1 MSAGGSTSRPLLVA
15 ALGVLTV
22 FLDSA
27 VNIAFPAISAAF
39 GVPDTSIQ
47 WVVLTYVV
55 TFAGALIPAG
65 RLADRAGH
73 GRVFRAGLALT
84 GLTHALCGLAPA
96 WGWLLGARILQ
107 GLGAALVMASAPAL
121 VTLST
126 DASRHGRALGQ
137 LGLAASLGMVLG
149 PLAGGALVGAL
160 GWRVVYLGRLPLVA
174 LALGLGRGLRPTA
187 AARGPAAAGVD
198 AEAAAPP
205 AERVT
210 DLRTLVLANAAH
222 LLANAALF
230 SVWLLV
236 PYYLLDRRGF
246 SAALGGLLFT
256 AGPLA
261 WACGSPIGGRL
272 ADRGAGRWLGPLAL
286 AVQALGL
293 WLTGRLDDRAGP
305 ADVVAALGIGGAGY
319 GLFVVTNTHYVMR
332 ALPRTRQGIA
342 GGLVALMRTA
352 GIVVGASLTT
362 AVYASRLSAHAAL
375 GPGPATA
382 AAFGDAFRVAAAL
395 AAVAALL
402 SLVPPRARGS
412 PRAAAPP
419 CAS

>member
-1 MSAGGSTSRPLLVA
+1 MSATGSTSRPVLVA

-47 WVVLTYVV
+47 WIVLTYVV
-55 TFAGALIPAG
+55 TFAAALIPAG
-65 RLADRAGH
+65 RLADRVGH
-73 GRVFRAGLALT
+73 TRVFLGGLVLT
-84 GLTHALCGLAPA
+84 GLTHVLCGLAPA
-96 WGWLLGARILQ
+96 WAWLLGARVVQ

-126 DASRHGRALGQ
+126 DAARHGQALGR

-149 PLAGGALVGAL
+149 PLAGGALVGL
-160 GWRVVYLGRLPLVA
+160 FGWRVVYLGRLPLAA
-174 LALGLGRGLRPTA
+174 LAHGLGRGLRPA
-187 AARGPAAAGVD
+187 AARAPTFAGVD
-198 AEAAAPP
+198 AEAPP
-205 AERVT
+205 SAERAT
-210 DLRTLVLANAAH
+210 DLRTLVLANASN

-230 SVWLLV
+230 AVWLLV

-261 WACGSPIGGRL
+261 WACASPIGGRL
-272 ADRGAGRWLGPLAL
+272 ADRGAGRWLAPLAL

-305 ADVVAALGIGGAGY
+305 ADILAALGIGGAGY
-319 GLFVVTNTHYVMR
+319 GLFVVANMHYVMR
-332 ALPRTRQGIA
+332 ALPRARQGIA
-342 GGLVALMRTA
+342 GSLVALMRTA
-352 GIVVGASLTT
+352 GIVVGATVTT
-362 AVYASRLSAHAAL
+362 AVYASRLSTHAAL
-375 GPGPATA
+375 GPGPAMA
-382 AAFGDAFRVAAAL
+382 AAFADAFRVAAAI
-395 AAVAALL
+395 AVVAALL
-402 SLVPPRARGS
+402 SLVPPAPRDSAR
-412 PRAAAPP
+412 PAAPP
-419 CAS
+419 DVP